1 MQDVRERT
9 LALAGRT
16 IAGYRLERVLA
27 GGAPTVLYIGR
38 LAEKKPEPIPRP
50 GQPPLVLPEFALI
63 ELIPLQEERA
73 ERATRLQQQR
83 PALQRLEHRSLLP
96 LLGCGDDSV
105 SGCVYAIYPYPTGGS
120 LASRLTAAKGQPLP
134 LAEVTTHLREVAS
147 ALDSAHKHGYLH
159 LHLSPDAILLDAG
172 GVAEIVGIGIA
183 PILDLSSSIADGS
196 LYAAPE
202 QIVHDPVGPTADVYS
217 LGMVLYQLVT
227 GHTAF
232 DSTRQQLQNPPPPSQ
247 YRGDLPAQI
256 ETVILKAIASFP
268 SQRYATAGFL
278 AHDFAQAVAQAEL
291 QSSAKGIQAEVPE
304 APEAALPTAPVTPVP
319 APVPAAP
326 KAAQGKSFVVVSPP
340 PTGNT
345 LYPPQTQPQWDLPS
359 NLAQQLETT
368 RTLEPASPPK
378 QVGKA
383 KKKRGSRSI
392 TVVSVMIAVVSLAIL
407 VVLAFPQL
415 NRPLS
420 LPSMPSISLPGHSSG
435 SSTRSGSLS
444 ALTGSTLYKTAT
456 PGVCDKGGASWS
468 QNSEAE
474 QTCSATA
481 MLLSAVACP
490 DCPLA
495 VVTFGALPSKA
506 AYPTNYMAQVK
517 VQPLATGPSVSF
529 GLKFRQQSL
538 QDEGLN
544 RGGYSYLVSQSGQ
557 WEFNEYGADGT
568 KQALAQGKL
577 KTSLPS
583 NATLGL
589 VVNGSS
595 YTFYVNGEKVATES
609 NATYSG
615 GYLCL
620 VAEPSATVLFS
631 EFSLAHI
638 K

>member
-1 MQDVRERT
+1 MQEVRERT

-16 IAGYRLERVLA
+16 IAGYRLERVLSSSA
-27 GGAPTVLYIGR
+27 STVMYVGR
-38 LAEKKPEPIPRP
+38 LAEKKPEPIQRP
-50 GQPPLVLPEFALI
+50 GQPPLVLPEFALL
-63 ELIPLQEERA
+63 ELIPLQEKRA

-105 SGCVYAIYPYPTGGS
+105 SGCVYAIYPYPAGGS
-120 LASRLTAAKGQPLP
+120 LASRISAAKGQPLP
-134 LAEVTTHLREVAS
+134 LAEVTTHLREVAG
-147 ALDSAHKHGYLH
+147 ALDTAHQQGYFH
-159 LHLSPDAILLDAG
+159 LHLSPDTILLDAG
-172 GVAEIVGIGIA
+172 GVAEVAGIGIA
-183 PILDLSSSIADGS
+183 SILDLSTSIADGS

-202 QIVHDPVGPTADVYS
+202 QIVHDPVGPTTDVYS
-217 LGMVLYQLVT
+217 LGMVLYQLVS

-278 AHDFAQAVAQAEL
+278 AHDFAQAVAQTEL
-291 QSSAKGIQAEVPE
+291 QSSAKGIQSETPVVPE
-304 APEAALPTAPVTPVP
+304 VVPPAAPVP
-319 APVPAAP
+319 AP
-326 KAAQGKSFVVVSPP
+326 KAAKGKSFVVASPP

-345 LYPPQTQPQWDLPS
+345 LYPPQAQPQWDLPS
-359 NLAQQLETT
+359 NVAQQLETT
-368 RTLEPASPPK
+368 KTLEPASQEPK
-378 QVGKA
+378 RVRKA
-383 KKKRGSRSI
+383 KRKKGSRSI
-392 TVVSVMIAVVSLAIL
+392 AVVSAMIVLVSLAIL
-407 VVLAFPQL
+407 AVLVFPQL

-420 LPSMPSISLPGHSSG
+420 LPSMPSISLPGQSG
-435 SSTRSGSLS
+435 GSPARSGSIS
-444 ALTGSTLYKTAT
+444 ALTGATLYKAVT
-456 PGVCDKGGASWS
+456 PGICDQGGASWA

-474 QTCSATA
+474 ETCSATA
-481 MLLSAVACP
+481 MLLSALDCQ

-495 VVTFGALPSKA
+495 VVTFGGLPSKA
-506 AYPTNYMAQVK
+506 AYPASYTAQVT
-517 VQPLATGPSVSF
+517 VQPLATGSSVFF

-538 QDEGLN
+538 QDEGQS

-557 WEFNEYGADGT
+557 WEFNRYGADGT
-568 KQALAQGKL
+568 KQVLAQGKL
-577 KTSLPS
+577 NTPLPS

-589 VVNGSS
+589 VVNGST
-595 YTFYVNGEKVATES
+595 YTFYVNGEKVATER

-631 EFSLAHI
+631 GFSLAHI

>member
-1 MQDVRERT
+1 MQEVRERT

-16 IAGYRLERVLA
+16 IAGYRLERVLSGSA
-27 GGAPTVLYIGR
+27 ATVLYIGK
-38 LAEKKPEPIPRP
+38 LAEKKPEPILRP
-50 GQPPLVLPEFALI
+50 GQPPLVLPELALI
-63 ELIPLQEERA
+63 ELIPLQEQRA
-73 ERATRLQQQR
+73 ERATRLQLQR
-83 PALQRLEHRSLLP
+83 PALQRLEHRSILP
-96 LLGCGDDSV
+96 LLGCGDDAV

-120 LASRLTAAKGQPLP
+120 LVGQLSASKGQPLP
-134 LAEVTTHLREVAS
+134 FAEVTTHLHEVCG
-147 ALDSAHKHGYLH
+147 ALDVAHQKGYLH
-159 LHLSPDAILLDAG
+159 LHLSPEVILLDAG
-172 GVAEIVGIGIA
+172 GVAQLAGVGLA
-183 PILDLSSSIADGS
+183 PILDMSSSIAEGS

-202 QIVHDPVGPTADVYS
+202 QIVHDPVGPASDVYS

-227 GHTAF
+227 GRTAF
-232 DSTRQQLQNPPPPSQ
+232 DSTRQQLQSPPPPSQ

-291 QSSAKGIQAEVPE
+291 QSNAKGIQSE
-304 APEAALPTAPVTPVP
+304 APETHEAAAPTSLAAQVAP
-319 APVPAAP
+319 APAP
-326 KAAQGKSFVVVSPP
+326 KVAKGKSFVVVSPP

-345 LYPPQTQPQWDLPS
+345 LYPPKPQPQWDLPS
-359 NLAQQLETT
+359 NLAQQLEMTK
-368 RTLEPASPPK
+368 TLEPASQQPK
-378 QVGKA
+378 RAGKA
-383 KKKRGSRSI
+383 KRKRGSLSI
-392 TVVSVMIAVVSLAIL
+392 TVVSVMIAVVSLAI
-407 VVLAFPQL
+407 VAALAFPQL
-415 NRPLS
+415 SRSLS
-420 LPSMPSISLPGHSSG
+420 LPSMPSISLPGGSSG
-435 SSTRSGSLS
+435 SSPVRSGSFS
-444 ALTGSTLYKTAT
+444 ALSGASLYKTAT
-456 PGVCDKGGASWS
+456 PGTCDKGGASWA

-481 MLLSAVACP
+481 MLLSALACQ

-495 VVTFGALPSKA
+495 VVTLGGLPSKT
-506 AYPTNYMAQVK
+506 AYPASYTAQVT
-517 VQPLATGPSVSF
+517 VQPLATGSSVFF

-538 QDEGLN
+538 QDEGQT

-557 WEFNEYGADGT
+557 WEFNRYGADGT
-568 KQALAQGKL
+568 KQVLAQGKL
-577 KTSLPS
+577 NTPLPS

-589 VVNGSS
+589 VVNGST

-631 EFSLAHI
+631 EFSLAHV